1 MRRKCILKQIL
12 YQCQYYLKYQ
22 LPFQFIA
29 IVIYKSELLFR
40 RTLSII
46 TNTSMYM
53 KTRLNHVLVEIILSE
68 AVPF

>member
-53 KTRLNHVLVEIILSE
+53 KTTLNHVLVEIILSE